1 VVDFTTMGN
10 AAKELGGKALKDIYT
25 TPITNQAGE
34 VVRSKVDKTAVIA
47 TLSAIPS
54 YLDAKKAADD
64 AGIEEF
70 DEATYNAERD
80 KYMDRYKTN
89 LPASSFGIQ
98 AAANGGR
105 IGYTEGTPRE
115 GIDFFNR

>member
-1 VVDFTTMGN
+1 MD
-10 AAKELGGKALKDIYT
+10 LGGKALKDIYT
-25 TPITNQAGE
+25 TPVKPYVDASGNL
-34 VVRSKVDKTAVIA
+34 VDSKLDKTAVIA
-47 TLSAIPS
+47 TLAMIPS

-80 KYMDRYKTN
+80 KYMERYKTN

-105 IGYTEGTPRE
+105 IGYRSS
-115 GIDFFNR
+115 